1 MESENFNK
9 NLIFELNAL
18 PYIMT
23 YLCYIKYVKDQNK
36 YNNPNDDEDGKDDIA
51 YKCAKK
57 KFNKECGEIIKD
69 SVGSVFESMV
79 LNKVNDQIKNNIK
92 PALEEINGVIPEDL
106 KDLIDIEE
114 MVNEDIEEVLSK
126 TFEKA
131 IDDQEEAF
139 MKELDKS
146 VEECVL

>member
-1 MESENFNK
+1 MWGFTQKRSSDKTWEEH
-9 NLIFELNAL
+9 
-18 PYIMT
+18 
-23 YLCYIKYVKDQNK
+23 C
-36 YNNPNDDEDGKDDIA
+36 DEAFDIA

>member
-1 MESENFNK
+1 M
-9 NLIFELNAL
+9 
-18 PYIMT
+18 
-23 YLCYIKYVKDQNK
+23 CQ
-36 YNNPNDDEDGKDDIA
+36 
-51 YKCAKK
+51 
-57 KFNKECGEIIKD
+57 KEFGEIIKD

-146 VEECVL
+146 VEECVLNKATVFSGYSLTI